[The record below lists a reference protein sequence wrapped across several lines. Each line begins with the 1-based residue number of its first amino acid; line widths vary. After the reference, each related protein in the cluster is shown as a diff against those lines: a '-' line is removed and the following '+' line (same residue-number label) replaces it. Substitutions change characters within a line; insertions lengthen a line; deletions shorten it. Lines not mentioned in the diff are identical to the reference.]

1 MDSVVT
7 EDRSGADDRFDTARI
22 TAAVDALAEKHA
34 GREDVFR
41 SALAQLLKAEMI
53 EARATAQAVLLKDRH
68 GRRCA
73 ERLCFMQDE
82 IIRILYS
89 AATRHLYRSHV
100 PSGAERMAVVATGGY
115 GRGLMAPESDIDL
128 LFILPYKQTAWGEQ
142 VAEAILYCLWDMGLK
157 VGHATRS
164 VDECIRQ
171 ARGDMTIRTAI
182 LETRF
187 LTGDQPLY
195 DELVAR
201 FDKDVVQGTA
211 SEFVTAKL
219 AEREERHRRA
229 GQSRYLVE
237 PNVKDGKGG
246 LRDLHTLFWIAKY
259 VYRVRE
265 TDELV
270 ERGVFDAQ
278 EYRTFRRCAD
288 FLWSVRCNLHFV
300 SGRAEERLSFDMQR
314 EIAVRLGY
322 TSHPGMQ
329 DVERFM
335 KHYFLVAK
343 DVGDLTAILCAKL
356 EDEQAKPAPVLS
368 RMVARLRPSA
378 QRRRVPDS
386 DDFIIDN
393 NRINLAAPDVFKHDP
408 VNLIRIFRLAQKNN
422 LAFHP
427 DAMRTVT
434 RSLKLIN
441 TQLRENPEAN
451 RLFMEILTSDNA
463 EIVLRRMNETG
474 VLGHFIRA
482 FGKIVSMMQFNM
494 YHHYTVDEH
503 LIRCVGYLQEI
514 ERGGNDEFV
523 VASDLFRKIQPEH
536 RAVIYITTL
545 LHDIAKGRP
554 EDHSI
559 AGAKVARRLCP
570 RLGFNAADTELVAWL
585 IEEHLTM
592 STVAQSRD
600 LSDRKTIENF
610 AAVVQSVEQMKL
622 LTILTTADIRGVG
635 PGVWNG
641 WKAQLLRTLYY
652 ETEPVLTGGF
662 SEVNRAQRIAVAQ
675 REFRAAF
682 TEWPEAE
689 LNAYIGRHYPA
700 YWLKV
705 DLQRKIRQAR
715 FIRASE
721 QAGHKLAIN
730 VGFDEARGVT
740 ELTILATDH
749 PWLLSIIAG
758 ACASAGA
765 NIVDAQIYTTTDG
778 RALDTIAISRE
789 YDRDEDEGRR
799 ATRIGEMIEQV
810 LEGKLRLPE
819 VVARKARQPRQG
831 ARFRGRA
838 GSHHQQPVVGPLH
851 RDRGLRPRPPR
862 PAVSADDRDLEAQPQ
877 HCLRPCRDLRRT
889 RPRRVLR
896 HRPARRP
903 DQRADPAGRDQERAD
918 SSARQ
923 RRQRRAAGG
932 VDALA
937 CHGQAP
943 RAIAISTSIDTTA
956 RSAGGSST
964 PRPISLIIDFSGI
977 LDHPPA
983 RVMTTEHALAAMGFA
998 SLYPSYDRRARLRY
1012 GSSPAVGLATVGRAT
1027 ARCLR

>member
-1 MDSVVT
+1 MDSIAT
-7 EDRSGADDRFDTARI
+7 EQKAGVDDRFDTARI
-22 TAAVDALAEKHA
+22 TAAVDALAEKHQ
-34 GREDVFR
+34 GREDAFR
-41 SALAQLLKAEMI
+41 TAMAQLLKAELI
-53 EARATAQAVLLKDRH
+53 AARAAAQAILLKDRH

-73 ERLCFMQDE
+73 ERLCHVQDE

-89 AATRHLYRSHV
+89 AATRHLYRSPI

-164 VDECIRQ
+164 VDESIRQ

-187 LTGDQPLY
+187 LTGDKPLY
-195 DELVAR
+195 DELVER
-201 FDKDVVQGTA
+201 FDKEVVQGTA

-219 AEREERHRRA
+219 AEREERHRRG

-237 PNVKDGKGG
+237 PNVKDGKGA

-259 VYRVRE
+259 VYRVRD
-265 TDELV
+265 THELV
-270 ERGVFDAQ
+270 ARGVFDAQ
-278 EYRTFRRCAD
+278 EYRSFRRCAD
-288 FLWSVRCNLHFV
+288 FLWSVRCNLHFYCN
-300 SGRAEERLSFDMQR
+300 RAEERLSFDLQR
-314 EIAVRLGY
+314 EIAIRLGY

-343 DVGDLTAILCAKL
+343 EVGNLTAILCAKL
-356 EDEQAKPAPVLS
+356 EDQQAKPAPVLS
-368 RMVARLRPSA
+368 RMMARLRPTA
-378 QRRRVPDS
+378 VKRRVPDS
-386 DDFIIDN
+386 DDFIVDN
-393 NRINLAAPDVFKHDP
+393 NRINVAAPDIFKHDP

-427 DAMRTVT
+427 DAMRDVT
-434 RSLKLIN
+434 RSLGLIN
-441 TQLRENPEAN
+441 AQLRENPEAN

-503 LIRCVGYLQEI
+503 LIRCIGFLQDI
-514 ERGGNDEFV
+514 ERGGIEEFAL
-523 VASDLFRKIQPEH
+523 ASDLMRKTRPEH
-536 RAVIYITTL
+536 RAVIYIATL
-545 LHDIAKGRP
+545 LHDVAKGRP

-570 RLGFNAADTELVAWL
+570 RLGFSPADTELVAWL

-641 WKAQLLRTLYY
+641 WKAQLLRSLYY

-662 SEVNRAQRIAVAQ
+662 SEVDRGKRLAAAHA
-675 REFRAAF
+675 EFRMAF
-682 TEWPEAE
+682 AEWPKDE
-689 LNAYIGRHYPA
+689 LDAYIARHYPA

-705 DLQRKIRQAR
+705 ELPRKIRHAR
-715 FIRASE
+715 FVRSSE

-730 VGFDEARGVT
+730 VGFDEVRGVT
-740 ELTILATDH
+740 ELTIFAADH

-778 RALDTIAISRE
+778 RALDTISISRE

-799 ATRIGEMIEQV
+799 ATRIGEMIEDV

-819 VVARKARQPRQG
+819 VVARRTVRSKARPFVIEPEVTINNQW
-831 ARFRGRA
+831 
-838 GSHHQQPVVGPLH
+838 S
-851 RDRGLRPRPPR
+851 DRYTVIEVSGLDRPGLLYELTT
-862 PAVSADDRDLEAQPQ
+862 AISKLNLNIASAHVA
-877 HCLRPCRDLRRT
+877 T
-889 RPRRVLR
+889 F
-896 HRPARRP
+896 
-903 DQRADPAGRDQERAD
+903 GERARD
-918 SSARQ
+918 VFYVTDLLGAQINAPTRQSAIKSALTHVMAGDKAVQ
-923 RRQRRAAGG
+923 PAA
-932 VDALA
+932 
-937 CHGQAP
+937 
-943 RAIAISTSIDTTA
+943 
-956 RSAGGSST
+956 
-964 PRPISLIIDFSGI
+964 
-977 LDHPPA
+977 
-983 RVMTTEHALAAMGFA
+983 
-998 SLYPSYDRRARLRY
+998 
-1012 GSSPAVGLATVGRAT
+1012 
-1027 ARCLR
+1027 

>member
-7 EDRSGADDRFDTARI
+7 QPRSVADERFDSARI
-22 TAAVDALAEKHA
+22 AAAVDALAAKHA
-34 GREDVFR
+34 GREDQFR
-41 SALAQLLKAEMI
+41 AAVAQLLKAELTA
-53 EARATAQAVLLKDRH
+53 ARAVAQEVLLRDRH

-73 ERLCFMQDE
+73 ERLCFVQDE
-82 IIRILYS
+82 IIRILYA
-89 AATRHLYRSHV
+89 AATRHLYHSPI

-164 VDECIRQ
+164 VDESIRQ

-195 DELVAR
+195 NELVAR
-201 FDKDVVQGTA
+201 FDKEVVQGTA
-211 SEFVTAKL
+211 AEFVTAKL

-259 VYRVRE
+259 VYRVRK
-265 TDELV
+265 TDELL

-288 FLWSVRCNLHFV
+288 FLWSVRCNIHFF

-314 EIAVRLGY
+314 EIAIRLGY

-356 EDEQAKPAPVLS
+356 EDQQAKPEPVLS
-368 RMVARLRPSA
+368 RMMARFRPSTN
-378 QRRRVPDS
+378 RRRVPDG
-386 DDFIIDN
+386 DDFIVDN

-434 RSLKLIN
+434 RSLKLVN
-441 TQLRENPEAN
+441 AALRENPEAN
-451 RLFMEILTSDNA
+451 RLFMEILTSNDA
-463 EIVLRRMNETG
+463 ETVLRRMNETG

-503 LIRCVGYLQEI
+503 LLRCVGFLQDI
-514 ERGGNDEFV
+514 ERGGNEEFT
-523 VASDLFRKIQPEH
+523 VASDLMRKIRPEH

-554 EDHSI
+554 EDHSV

-585 IEEHLTM
+585 IEQHLTM

-662 SEVNRAQRIAVAQ
+662 SEVNRARRIAVAQ
-675 REFRAAF
+675 AEFRAEF
-682 TEWPEAE
+682 TEWPEQE

-705 DLQRKIRQAR
+705 ELPRKIRHAR
-715 FIRASE
+715 FLRASE
-721 QAGHKLAIN
+721 AAGHKLAIN

-740 ELTILATDH
+740 ELTILAIDH

-799 ATRIGEMIEQV
+799 ATRIGEMIEDV

-819 VVARKARQPRQG
+819 VVARRSNRGKARPFVVEPEVIINNQWSDRYTVIEVSGLDRPGLLFQLTTAISKLNLNIASAHVATFGERARDVFYVTDLLGAQINAPTRQ
-831 ARFRGRA
+831 AA
-838 GSHHQQPVVGPLH
+838 IK
-851 RDRGLRPRPPR
+851 
-862 PAVSADDRDLEAQPQ
+862 SALIHLLANDEDMAQP
-877 HCLRPCRDLRRT
+877 
-889 RPRRVLR
+889 
-896 HRPARRP
+896 
-903 DQRADPAGRDQERAD
+903 
-918 SSARQ
+918 
-923 RRQRRAAGG
+923 AA
-932 VDALA
+932 
-937 CHGQAP
+937 
-943 RAIAISTSIDTTA
+943 
-956 RSAGGSST
+956 
-964 PRPISLIIDFSGI
+964 
-977 LDHPPA
+977 
-983 RVMTTEHALAAMGFA
+983 
-998 SLYPSYDRRARLRY
+998 
-1012 GSSPAVGLATVGRAT
+1012 
-1027 ARCLR
+1027 

>member
-7 EDRSGADDRFDTARI
+7 QARPEADERFDTARV
-22 TAAVDALAEKHA
+22 TAAVDALAAKHA
-34 GREDVFR
+34 GHEDVFR
-41 SALAQLLKAEMI
+41 THLAQLLKAEFI
-53 EARATAQAVLLKDRH
+53 PARRATKTVLLKDRH
-68 GRRCA
+68 ARRCA
-73 ERLCFMQDE
+73 ERLFFIQDE
-82 IIRILYS
+82 IIRILFA
-89 AATRHLYRSHV
+89 AATRHLYRSPV
-100 PSGAERMAVVATGGY
+100 PSGAERLAVVATGGY

-164 VDECIRQ
+164 IDESIRQ

-187 LTGDQPLY
+187 LTGDRALY
-195 DELVAR
+195 DELVER
-201 FDKDVVQGTA
+201 FDKAVVQGSA
-211 SEFVTAKL
+211 AEFVTAKL

-259 VYRVRE
+259 VYRVRD
-265 TDELV
+265 TDELLQH
-270 ERGVFDAQ
+270 GVFDAQ

-288 FLWSVRCNLHFV
+288 FLWSVRCNLHFI

-335 KHYFLVAK
+335 KHYFLIAK

-356 EDEQAKPAPVLS
+356 EDQQAKPAPVLS
-368 RMVARLRPSA
+368 RMMARLRPGTA
-378 QRRRVPDS
+378 RRRVPDS
-386 DDFIIDN
+386 DDFIVDN
-393 NRINLAAPDVFKHDP
+393 NRIHLAAPDVFKHDP

-451 RLFMEILTSDNA
+451 RLFMEILTSNDA
-463 EIVLRRMNETG
+463 ETVLRRMNETG

-503 LIRCVGYLQEI
+503 LIRCVGFLQDI
-514 ERGGNDEFV
+514 EGGGNDEFL
-523 VASDLFRKIQPEH
+523 VASDLMRKIRPEH
-536 RAVIYITTL
+536 RAVLYITVL

-570 RLGFNAADTELVAWL
+570 RLGFSPVDTELVAWL
-585 IEEHLTM
+585 IEQHLTM

-610 AAVVQSVEQMKL
+610 AAVVQTFEQMKL
-622 LTILTTADIRGVG
+622 LPILPTADIRGVG

-641 WKAQLLRTLYY
+641 WKAQLIRTLYY

-662 SEVNRAQRIAVAQ
+662 SEVNRAQRVAMAQ
-675 REFRAAF
+675 NELR
-682 TEWPEAE
+682 AE
-689 LNAYIGRHYPA
+689 LKDWPAERIAAYLPRHY
-700 YWLKV
+700 
-705 DLQRKIRQAR
+705 
-715 FIRASE
+715 
-721 QAGHKLAIN
+721 
-730 VGFDEARGVT
+730 
-740 ELTILATDH
+740 
-749 PWLLSIIAG
+749 
-758 ACASAGA
+758 
-765 NIVDAQIYTTTDG
+765 
-778 RALDTIAISRE
+778 
-789 YDRDEDEGRR
+789 
-799 ATRIGEMIEQV
+799 
-810 LEGKLRLPE
+810 
-819 VVARKARQPRQG
+819 
-831 ARFRGRA
+831 
-838 GSHHQQPVVGPLH
+838 
-851 RDRGLRPRPPR
+851 
-862 PAVSADDRDLEAQPQ
+862 
-877 HCLRPCRDLRRT
+877 
-889 RPRRVLR
+889 
-896 HRPARRP
+896 
-903 DQRADPAGRDQERAD
+903 
-918 SSARQ
+918 
-923 RRQRRAAGG
+923 
-932 VDALA
+932 
-937 CHGQAP
+937 
-943 RAIAISTSIDTTA
+943 TA
-956 RSAGGSST
+956 
-964 PRPISLIIDFSGI
+964 
-977 LDHPPA
+977 
-983 RVMTTEHALAAMGFA
+983 
-998 SLYPSYDRRARLRY
+998 
-1012 GSSPAVGLATVGRAT
+1012 
-1027 ARCLR
+1027 